1 MLTIN
6 QIIKILKDDP
16 SLKTEVSGHTDSDGD
31 DDYNLELSEKRAEAV
46 MKYLISNG
54 IEQSRMNSIGYG
66 ETKPVADNSTD
77 EGKSLNRR
85 VEFKFNSN

>member
-1 MLTIN
+1 
-6 QIIKILKDDP
+6 
-16 SLKTEVSGHTDSDGD
+16 
-31 DDYNLELSEKRAEAV
+31 